1 MNPKAIA
8 PLKPIVSG
16 EEFDLEEGQGDIAT
30 SEPEEP
36 ESLGIPRGPANANL
50 AFNIF
55 HFFSD
60 VEFPDAEDETE
71 KVQRACKICL

>member
-1 MNPKAIA
+1 M
-8 PLKPIVSG
+8 SG
-16 EEFDLEEGQGDIAT
+16 EEFDLEEGQGNIAT
-30 SEPEEP
+30 SKPEEL
-36 ESLGIPRGPANANL
+36 ESLGIPQGPANANS
-50 AFNIF
+50 AFDIF

>member
-1 MNPKAIA
+1 M
-8 PLKPIVSG
+8 SG

-36 ESLGIPRGPANANL
+36 ESLGIPRGPANANS
-50 AFNIF
+50 AFDIF

-60 VEFPDAEDETE
+60 VEFPDAEDETK